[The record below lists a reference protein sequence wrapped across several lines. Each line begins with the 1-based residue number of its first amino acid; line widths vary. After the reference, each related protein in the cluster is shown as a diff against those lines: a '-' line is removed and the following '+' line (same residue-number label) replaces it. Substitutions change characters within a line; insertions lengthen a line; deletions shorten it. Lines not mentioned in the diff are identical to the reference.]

1 MKSFTTRS
9 LNVDYPKEEP
19 YNALQMPVYNAVA
32 FEFDTSEDIA
42 ANFQGKLPAHAYSRT
57 GNPTTEYL
65 ELKLKTLT
73 NSHQAI
79 AMASGMAAIST
90 TIFTLCA
97 AGDNIISGSNLF
109 GHTYAF
115 FNQTI
120 KSFGIENRIANLK
133 SASDIL
139 SKLDAKTRLIYLES
153 VTNPQLEIPDFMM
166 ISKVAREN
174 GIILIVDSTLTPP
187 NVFSSLDHGVDV
199 EVMSTTKYI
208 SGGATSVGG
217 VVIDNGTFNWNKNP
231 NLKDYAEKFGQNA
244 FAAKLRKNIFRNM
257 GPCMSPQTA
266 HYQIQGLDILELRLE
281 RCFENCLKIG
291 DFLEANP
298 GIKRVDYPGLKS
310 SEYYVLAQKYFNGVP
325 GTIMTFD
332 LGSEEECFRFM
343 NKLKIIRRATNLNDN
358 KSLIIHPWSTIYCE
372 FPDEKRQDMGIRPT
386 MMRLSVGIESSAD
399 LIEDIRQALS

>member
-9 LNVDYPKEEP
+9 LNVDYPKNEP

-32 FEFDTSEDIA
+32 FEFDSAEDIA
-42 ANFQGKLPAHAYSRT
+42 DNFQGKLPAHAYSRT
-57 GNPTTEYL
+57 GNPTVEYL

-73 NSHQAI
+73 NSHQVI

-90 TIFTLCA
+90 TILTLCA
-97 AGDNIISGSNLF
+97 AGDNIISGANLF

-120 KSFGIENRIANLK
+120 KAFNIENRIVDFKNKA
-133 SASDIL
+133 DIM
-139 SKLDAKTRLIYLES
+139 SRIDQNTRLIYLES
-153 VTNPQLEIPDFMM
+153 VTNPQLEIPDFNM
-166 ISKVAREN
+166 ISELAREN
-174 GIILIVDSTLTPP
+174 GIILVVDSTLTPP
-187 NVFSSLDHGVDV
+187 NIFSSIQHGVDI

-217 VVIDNGTFNWNKNP
+217 AVIDNGTFDWNKNP
-231 NLKDYAEKFGQNA
+231 NLKAYSEKFGPNA
-244 FAAKLRKNIFRNM
+244 FAAKLRKNIFRNI
-257 GPCMSPQTA
+257 GPCMSAQTA

-281 RCFENCLKIG
+281 RCYENCIKLG
-291 DFLEANP
+291 EFMEAETS
-298 GIKRVDYPGLKS
+298 IFRVDYPGLKS
-310 SEYYVLAQKYFNGVP
+310 SAYYNLAQKYFTGVP

-332 LGSEEECFRFM
+332 LESEEACFRFM
-343 NKLKIIRRATNLNDN
+343 NKLNIIRRATNLNDN

-372 FPDEKRQDMGIRPT
+372 FSEEKRTGMGIRPT
-386 MMRLSVGIESSAD
+386 MMRLSVGIESSKD